1 MTQSHHK
8 DAHICVLSTLSLAL
22 AHLLVM
28 PAALAQQSGDA
39 DATTLDAITVTARL
53 RAESIQEVPD
63 SIVAFSE
70 ADIDRAG
77 IGQIL
82 DVANMVPNIILRKGF
97 RSGES
102 YISVRGIT
110 SGRQGW
116 PPIAFVV
123 DGVKASSIDAMEQ
136 GTLLDIERI
145 EVLKGPQGALYGAG
159 AIGGAINIITRQPSD
174 YFQGRLQ
181 ASYAR
186 GNNVK
191 LSGGI
196 SGPIIDNKLLY
207 SISGFYNDYDGIV
220 RVVNSK
226 QAVDKR
232 HQTTGRTRLLF
243 MPNDDLSFD
252 LRASIMDATARAPGP
267 VDKLD
272 TPELID
278 EFRTSQT
285 PGPTRRE
292 AMLGY
297 ESREMRDVSLKTEAD
312 LGRANFQS
320 VLAYQKIEQNLN
332 GTLSYEGGPV
342 PASRTALRQETFGD
356 AALPGQI
363 IDEFQDGNENIETW
377 SADLRLTS
385 QSDQRLRWLFGA
397 ELMRRKY
404 LSSQT
409 TGHLIAPD
417 SHVSL
422 DFGGE
427 DLWFRKTDNIWGTYG
442 QLSYDLTEKLE
453 LTLAGR
459 YDRDDY
465 RNSSIDP
472 QTHAIIP
479 TQDSDG
485 NAVSAL
491 KAKDSAFTPKVQL
504 SYSWRKDFMT
514 YITYSEGFRF
524 GFFNL
529 GRHARAESTK
539 NYEIGFKSRLF
550 DNMLTLNAAAFHI
563 DYSNQQNTR
572 TIPDPPFRI
581 TTNIPETK
589 IDGFEIDAMLKLTE
603 RLSFS
608 GGVGHTNAIVQDAAR
623 TLAPV
628 TPQWT
633 TNVSMQWFEPLSDT
647 LDFTARIDYRHQSS
661 MYIRPNE
668 VYPIT
673 GKTYV
678 DIRFGFDALDYSI
691 KLFIENVLDTQQALS
706 LSPLA
711 GGYIRTFSLPRSYGI
726 ELRYNF

>member
-1 MTQSHHK
+1 MNTISIQKHP
-8 DAHICVLSTLSLAL
+8 LAL
-22 AHLLVM
+22 ALVVALCAT
-28 PAALAQQSGDA
+28 PAAQAQQS

-63 SIVAFSE
+63 SIVAFGE
-70 ADIDRAG
+70 AEIDRAG
-77 IGQIL
+77 IDQIL
-82 DVANMVPNIILRKGF
+82 DVAKMVPNIILRKGF

-196 SGPIIDNKLLY
+196 SGPIIENKLLY
-207 SISGFYNDYDGIV
+207 SISGFYNDYDGLV
-220 RVVNSK
+220 KVVNSK

-232 HQTTGRTRLLF
+232 HQTTGRARLLF
-243 MPNDDLSFD
+243 TPNDDLSFD
-252 LRASIMDATARAPGP
+252 LRASIMDTTARAPGP

-272 TPELID
+272 DPTLID
-278 EFRTSQT
+278 EFRTRQT
-285 PGPTRRE
+285 PGPTRRG
-292 AMLGY
+292 ALLGY
-297 ESREMRDVSLKTEAD
+297 ESREMRDVSLKTEAN
-312 LGRANFQS
+312 LGFANFQS
-320 VLAYQKIEQNLN
+320 VLAWQKIDQNLN

-363 IDEFQDGNENIETW
+363 IDEFQDGNENLETW

-385 QSDQRLRWLFGA
+385 QSEQRLRWLFGA
-397 ELMRRKY
+397 ELMQRKY

-417 SHVSL
+417 ATPSL
-422 DFGGE
+422 AFGGE
-427 DLWFRKTDNIWGTYG
+427 DLWFRKADNIWGVYG
-442 QLSYDLTEKLE
+442 QLSYDLTDRLE

-465 RNSSIDP
+465 KNSSIDP

-479 TQDSDG
+479 VQDSEG
-485 NAVSAL
+485 NTVNAL

-504 SYSWRKDFMT
+504 SYRWSKEFMT

-529 GRHARAESTK
+529 GRHALAESTK
-539 NYEIGFKSRLF
+539 NYEIGFKSRMF
-550 DNMLTLNAAAFHI
+550 DNILTLNAAAFHI
-563 DYSNQQNTR
+563 DYSDQQNTR
-572 TIPDPPFRI
+572 TVPDPPFRI

-589 IDGFEIDAMLKLTE
+589 IDGFEIDAMLQLTE
-603 RLSFS
+603 KLSFS
-608 GGVGHTNAIVQDAAR
+608 GGVGHTNAIVQDAAH

-633 TNVSMQWFEPLSDT
+633 VNASVQWFEPLSET
-647 LDFTARIDYRHQSS
+647 LDFTTRIDYRHQSS
-661 MYIRPNE
+661 MYIRPGE

-678 DIRFGFDALDYSI
+678 DIRFGLDALHYGV
-691 KLFIENVLDTQQALS
+691 KLFVENVLDTQQALS

-711 GGYIRTFSLPRSYGI
+711 GGYIRTFSLPRTYGV
-726 ELRYNF
+726 EVRYNF